1 VASLSDLL
9 AAEAVATLSRGHS
22 LFAGGISGGGVDSPA
37 TLGAQA
43 DRLVRSHSSGGMP
56 TVAVA
61 RSGMTVDGLRALAR
75 SEGALAEVVGTARA
89 GREQAE
95 RASRVILDAARADS
109 APAGDTPL
117 GQREL
122 MRRMVAR
129 LRAQHGIVVRSRSQ
143 AQALALRL
151 RRVLYLRQQLA
162 AGGIA
167 AGSVGGGEGAAG
179 VRAAIS
185 QALTK
190 KGILDPAARARWT
203 RGMDVVASRESNYR
217 DVMNNWDSNAAKGTP
232 SAGVFQFIKPTFD
245 SYHEPGTSRN
255 WRDTS
260 AQASAFINYAMGRYG
275 VAADGSNLAAR
286 IQQADPTRPPKGY

>member
-1 VASLSDLL
+1 MSDPLV
-9 AAEAVATLSRGHS
+9 AEAVAALARGHS
-22 LFAGGISGGGVDSPA
+22 LFAGGIGGGGVGDGPA
-37 TLGAQA
+37 TMTLQA
-43 DRLVRSHSSGGMP
+43 DRLAQTYSGGGLP
-56 TVAVA
+56 AGAVV

-75 SEGALAEVVGTARA
+75 TDGGLAEIVNAARADREGAT
-89 GREQAE
+89 

-109 APAGDTPL
+109 APAADTPM

-151 RRVLYLRQQLA
+151 HRLMYLRQQLA
-162 AGGIA
+162 VGAIGA
-167 AGSVGGGEGAAG
+167 SSASANSGSPA

-185 QALTK
+185 AALTK
-190 KGILDPAARARWT
+190 KGIVDPRARARWA
-203 RGMDVVASRESNYR
+203 RGMELVAQRESGNEDR
-217 DVMNNWDSNAAKGTP
+217 LNTWDSNAAKGTP
-232 SAGVFQFIKPTFD
+232 SGGVFQFIKPTFD
-245 SYHEPGTSRN
+245 SYYEPGTPRSWRN
-255 WRDTS
+255 TFS
-260 AQASAFINYAMGRYG
+260 QAAAFINYAMGRYG